1 MQNEKIGFFQ
11 KIVISIKDFDKYV
24 LLASEKISES
34 LKYLLNLM
42 LIFSVLIS
50 IGFTY
55 VFYTTIQKG
64 IVYYNNNIKSVNYTD
79 GELTVNE
86 DEKIVIENDKF
97 IIQYIEFDTA
107 KTEDSYENDG
117 KVELYNSSII
127 FLKDKVI
134 IKIPIIDSY
143 TLTYSYKDFESKY
156 NITQFNEKD
165 LVNII
170 TNLNKPYLYLVA
182 FVSIFIYMFL
192 VYTISGIFDIF
203 LLTLLGYII
212 GKIAKIKFR
221 LSSAFRVGVHAL
233 TLPIIL
239 NLIYILINLFTGFTI
254 KYFGWMYTT
263 ISYIYV
269 IVAILMIKTDIIN
282 TQIELAK
289 IMKEQ
294 EKVRQKLKQKEE
306 ENKKDNKD
314 TDNNKENKKE
324 EENCEEKSNLN
335 SNNGDEPDSS
345 EA

>member
-24 LLASEKISES
+24 LFASERMSES
-34 LKYLLNLM
+34 LKYLLKLM
-42 LIFSVLIS
+42 LMFSVLIS

-55 VFYTTIQKG
+55 IFYTTVQKC
-64 IVYYNNNIKSVNYTD
+64 IAYFNNNIKSVNYTD
-79 GELTVNE
+79 SEMTVNE

-97 IIQYIEFDTA
+97 VVQYIEFNTG

-117 KVELYNSSII
+117 RVELYNSYII

-134 IKIPIIDSY
+134 IKNPIVDSY
-143 TLTYSYKDFESKY
+143 TLTFSYKDFESKY

-165 LVNII
+165 LINII
-170 TNLNKPYLYLVA
+170 TNLNKPYLYLAA

-192 VYTISGIFDIF
+192 VYTISGIFDIL
-203 LLTLLGYII
+203 LLTLLGYIV
-212 GKIAKIKFR
+212 GRIAKIKLK
-221 LSSAFRVGVHAL
+221 LSSAFSVGVHAL

-282 TQIELAK
+282 TQIQLAK

-294 EKVRQKLKQKEE
+294 EKVRQELKQKEE
-306 ENKKDNKD
+306 EKKKDNKD
-314 TDNNKENKKE
+314 IDNNKENKKE
-324 EENCEEKSNLN
+324 EENNGEKNNLN